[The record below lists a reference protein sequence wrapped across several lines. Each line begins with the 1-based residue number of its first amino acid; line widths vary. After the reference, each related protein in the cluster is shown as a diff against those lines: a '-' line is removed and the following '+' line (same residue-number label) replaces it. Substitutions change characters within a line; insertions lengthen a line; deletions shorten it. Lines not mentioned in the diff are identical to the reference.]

1 MNLTDLLNYFGGGF
15 LHTIVPFLFVL
26 TIIVFF
32 HELGHY
38 LVGRWCGVRV
48 STFSI
53 GFGPELIGWN
63 DRSGTRWRIALLP
76 LGVFVR
82 FFGDADAASTPDHE
96 AAAEFSAE
104 ERAVSFIFQPVWKR
118 FLIVLAG
125 PLASILLG
133 VLIFSSNAY
142 LNGRVVLIPK
152 VASVV
157 PESAA
162 AEAGFETG
170 DIIISVDG
178 TEVESFVDVQ
188 RIVGMY
194 AGSPLTFMVKRDG
207 ALLPLTATPKLQLRE
222 SMVGTRRMGVLGIA
236 AARDESTLVVKQETL
251 LGAVGFGFRQSWSV
265 IESSGTFLTGL
276 VSGRASPD
284 QLSGPVGIAKMSG
297 EVAKLGFG
305 ALIGFAGLLS
315 VSIGFLNLLP
325 IPMLDGGHL
334 VLFAIEAVRKRAL
347 DQKVTEI
354 IFRVGLALILCLTL
368 FSLYIDLR

>member
-1 MNLTDLLNYFGGGF
+1 M
-15 LHTIVPFLFVL
+15 
-26 TIIVFF
+26 
-32 HELGHY
+32 
-38 LVGRWCGVRV
+38 
-48 STFSI
+48 
-53 GFGPELIGWN
+53 
-63 DRSGTRWRIALLP
+63 
-76 LGVFVR
+76 
-82 FFGDADAASTPDHE
+82 
-96 AAAEFSAE
+96 
-104 ERAVSFIFQPVWKR
+104 
-118 FLIVLAG
+118 
-125 PLASILLG
+125 
-133 VLIFSSNAY
+133 
-142 LNGRVVLIPK
+142 
-152 VASVV
+152 ASVV